1 VSVWRD
7 GEWWGWLGPARGI
20 GLLGVGVRA
29 GRWRRFDAGV
39 LAGFVGRVAPEVRL
53 VVSGWR
59 SGSGRRLRERVEA
72 LERGGEIGGPG
83 PAGLYS

>member
-1 VSVWRD
+1 MVSGGASWGRR
-7 GEWWGWLGPARGI
+7 GELGCRVLRCG
-20 GLLGVGVRA
+20 R

-39 LAGFVGRVAPEVRL
+39 LAGFVERVALEVRL

-59 SGSGRRLRERVEA
+59 SGSGGRRRERAEA
-72 LERGGEIGGPG
+72 LECDGEVGGPG